1 MRGGGE
7 GSILGPVIFIIVVDD
22 CKCQH
27 FSEQMMTSFT
37 FEVIPSMLMTF
48 DITSNICW
56 LYQTSETGTPI
67 MDFTL
72 TFTHL
77 IFKVHWDKYEIFSI
91 SSLLSLWTIM
101 SSTDK
106 IAPSCFL
113 IHDTWQRRSLEEV
126 SNKINLQFLNQSV
139 SLCKPFQL
147 CDQPKHTKQNV
158 NLQIFHGGP

>member
-37 FEVIPSMLMTF
+37 FEVILSMLMTF

-77 IFKVHWDKYEIFSI
+77 IFKVH
-91 SSLLSLWTIM
+91 
-101 SSTDK
+101 
-106 IAPSCFL
+106 
-113 IHDTWQRRSLEEV
+113 
-126 SNKINLQFLNQSV
+126 
-139 SLCKPFQL
+139 
-147 CDQPKHTKQNV
+147 
-158 NLQIFHGGP
+158 

>member
-1 MRGGGE
+1 MTTLMEQFRPKSNVNKCIPNFNCSHVHFWKNYVGVKQGD
-7 GSILGPVIFIIVVDD
+7 IVCPAIFVIIVDD
-22 CKCQH
+22 YKCQH
-27 FSEQMMTSFT
+27 FCEQMMTSFT
-37 FEVIPSMLMTF
+37 FEVILSMLMTF

-77 IFKVHWDKYEIFSI
+77 IFKVHWDKYEVFSI

-113 IHDTWQRRSLEEV
+113 THDTSKYT
-126 SNKINLQFLNQSV
+126 SFKISFTNDL
-139 SLCKPFQL
+139 
-147 CDQPKHTKQNV
+147 D
-158 NLQIFHGGP
+158 LQI